1 MHGRCGQGVLRAHG
15 AQHLATVAAEA
26 AVLLQQQRIYHQRPP
41 CPHQCSLRGVPCH
54 RPGHRHRV
62 RHWCDRSPHPC
73 HCLHCLFLTL
83 SFFSSYCDVG
93 FVHCSREN
101 RMHSNFFIV
110 FLEKYTK
117 IIFYGIYETSEAIAS
132 FELWHGT
139 YHTVDF
145 SCCLCNLI

>member
-1 MHGRCGQGVLRAHG
+1 M
-15 AQHLATVAAEA
+15 QHRSSAKEKDKGKNRR
-26 AVLLQQQRIYHQRPP
+26 AVLPSI
-41 CPHQCSLRGVPCH
+41 GVALAML
-54 RPGHRHRV
+54 G
-62 RHWCDRSPHPC
+62 SPHPC